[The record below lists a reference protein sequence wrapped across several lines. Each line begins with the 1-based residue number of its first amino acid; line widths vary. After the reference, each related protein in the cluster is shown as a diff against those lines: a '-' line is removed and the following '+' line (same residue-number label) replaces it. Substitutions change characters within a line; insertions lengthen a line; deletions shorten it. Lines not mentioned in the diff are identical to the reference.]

1 MCQGGGVEHT
11 VNLVTVSKGAVY
23 IAMSSSERHTLQ
35 AAFTS
40 PSGKWSTFI
49 IWAKNTSTLRRAGYQ
64 RQYEPILYGWPCMH
78 SAWNKPVPVPLTIPY
93 PISPANEELTLRSGG
108 VDQVG

>member
-1 MCQGGGVEHT
+1 MTGSGLKPSSGPRSWASSSTMARSMC
-11 VNLVTVSKGAVY
+11 TVSDGVDAPR
-23 IAMSSSERHTLQ
+23 RHRC
-35 AAFTS
+35 A
-40 PSGKWSTFI
+40 KWSTFI